1 MKHDVLLE
9 QGTNIEE
16 IYFIEEGQAE
26 VSTEFEGN
34 KFVTDVLG
42 PGSVINYRS
51 CFLKDQM
58 YVDIHALTDMKILT
72 LDLETLMQLVNKHGE
87 TSNRHLSE
95 TELRA

>member
-1 MKHDVLLE
+1 
-9 QGTNIEE
+9 
-16 IYFIEEGQAE
+16 
-26 VSTEFEGN
+26 
-34 KFVTDVLG
+34 
-42 PGSVINYRS
+42 
-51 CFLKDQM
+51 M